1 MTSPVRGYSTP
12 NRVRFALRP
21 VIGTAAWEPR
31 KAQHARNGGNNRI
44 IVSSSYSSTSPGR
57 QNCFKHRT
65 IAPFLNS
72 MRIFG
77 HVDIAGALPT
87 QSDFFHPAPERPRSD
102 LSVVTL
108 AQMGRQQ
115 GHCPNGR
122 VVTEFQRIARE
133 FP

>member
-1 MTSPVRGYSTP
+1 MRCPVQGFSTP
-12 NRVRFALRP
+12 KRVLFALRP
-21 VIGTAAWEPR
+21 VIGTAAWAPR
-31 KAQHARNGGNNRI
+31 KAQHARSGGNNLM

-65 IAPFLNS
+65 IAPFLRS
-72 MRIFG
+72 MRVFG
-77 HVDIAGALPT
+77 RIDIAGALPS
-87 QSDFFHPAPERPRSD
+87 QSDFFHPEPERPRSD